1 MLNLP
6 LIRDR
11 MVAQDLSQAALALE
25 CRVDDA
31 VMARWLA
38 GTSFPGPRGIGR
50 LAVALA
56 VEPKVLFDSAVLL
69 LEPQVFWLGGLSTPA
84 FPETATDSLAEA
96 GLDMG
101 QQMRTLLN
109 LLPEPP
115 VLKPQLIT
123 PNVAPEYLSDVV
135 ESTGIA
141 PLLRCD
147 LSEAS
152 KLAVLVRSLRQ
163 FGAILVPVL
172 WTPPALAQ
180 AGVIVA
186 LPDSHHFFVYVNLQ
200 NSLGGI
206 IRALAEALGS
216 CYAWT
221 APAEGRARFAKAFAD
236 AAGISNCSG
245 NLDKSPLLDG
255 GATARE
261 CLDVAHELFETPI
274 YRAIGSWQVAEGGRN
289 PAFLN
294 AALGV
299 PLPFAYELSTELF
312 PQS

>member
-1 MLNLP
+1 
-6 LIRDR
+6 
-11 MVAQDLSQAALALE
+11 
-25 CRVDDA
+25 
-31 VMARWLA
+31 
-38 GTSFPGPRGIGR
+38 
-50 LAVALA
+50 
-56 VEPKVLFDSAVLL
+56 
-69 LEPQVFWLGGLSTPA
+69 
-84 FPETATDSLAEA
+84 
-96 GLDMG
+96 MG

-141 PLLRCD
+141 PLLSCD
-147 LSEAS
+147 LSEAN